1 VLDGIRVVDLSTE
14 IAGPYCTKLL
24 ADAGADVVR
33 VEPPGGDPLRRWG
46 SGALYEFLNTS
57 KRSVTG
63 DPADAGVQ
71 ALLAAADVIVASE
84 RFDDSVQRGANPAL
98 VTVVVTPFGED
109 GPWAEW
115 AATEFTL
122 QAWCGSIG
130 ARGIPE
136 EPPLAAGGRIG
147 EWMAGS
153 YAGVAAL
160 AAVLLAART
169 GHGEHVDVA
178 MLDSMSVTMNT
189 YASVFAEFLDW
200 PPLERPTRTIEIP
213 SIEPSAD
220 GYAEFTT
227 NSRQQW
233 NDFLVLIGRPDL
245 LDDEELARHVGRQER
260 RAEVWDMI
268 RSFTKQHT
276 TADLLEQAALLR
288 IPSGPVGNGATVTGF
303 DHFVE
308 RGTFVE
314 NPTGRFVQPR
324 VPYRISGLSP
334 RPFTAAAAPGEHTGS
349 VDWTARVRVDVPPAR
364 PPDGRPLDGVRVVD
378 MTAWWAGPAAGH
390 VLAALGADVVKVEST
405 ARPDLMRYSST
416 RPPTEDLWWE
426 WGPIYHGANNGKRG
440 ITLDL
445 TRPEG
450 IELLKRIVAVSDVV
464 LENFTPR
471 VMDNF
476 GLGWDTLRA
485 VNPRLVMTRM
495 PAYGLDGPW
504 RDRTGFAQTMEAI
517 TGMAWV
523 TGWVDGPPVLP
534 RGPCDPLAALH
545 AVFAT
550 MLALRDRETS
560 GEGRLIEVTMIEA
573 ALNMAAEQVVEYGA
587 TGTVLE
593 RRGNRGPGA
602 APQNVYACA
611 GHEQWLALAIATDEQ
626 WHRLR
631 EVLGDPEWAREPALA
646 TIAGRFD
653 AHDTIDAELSR
664 CFAARDARELAEELA
679 SRGVPAGYVIDARET
694 ARNPQMRHRGFFE
707 IEDHPVTGRREVP
720 VLPFRFRDLGRPWM
734 RRPSPMLGQ
743 HNAEILGGLLD
754 LGAAE
759 LADLEAAGIIGTRP
773 VGT

>member
-1 VLDGIRVVDLSTE
+1 MLDGIRVVDLSTE